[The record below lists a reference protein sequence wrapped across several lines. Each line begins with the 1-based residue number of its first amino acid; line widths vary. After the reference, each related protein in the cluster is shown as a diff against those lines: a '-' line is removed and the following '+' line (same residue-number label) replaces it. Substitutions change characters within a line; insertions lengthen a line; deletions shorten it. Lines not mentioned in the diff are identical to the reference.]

1 MSESSISQKSLQNLS
16 QYNKEHRRLTREA
29 LETALLAL
37 LESKE
42 LASISISEL
51 VKRAGVS
58 RNAYY
63 RNYKSKEAI
72 FESIL
77 EGSVKRIFA
86 GLKPFNLKTQ
96 TYQAWLYLFSEAKQE
111 GQLLAI
117 LFRQNSE
124 KLLIAIVAKR
134 LRAYQKLTGKQL
146 SQYIISFWS
155 NAIISVLE
163 KWVAEDM
170 SVSEEEL
177 AGIGLPLLP

>member
-63 RNYKSKEAI
+63 RNYSLLV
-72 FESIL
+72 SI
-77 EGSVKRIFA
+77 
-86 GLKPFNLKTQ
+86 
-96 TYQAWLYLFSEAKQE
+96 
-111 GQLLAI
+111 
-117 LFRQNSE
+117 
-124 KLLIAIVAKR
+124 
-134 LRAYQKLTGKQL
+134 
-146 SQYIISFWS
+146 
-155 NAIISVLE
+155 
-163 KWVAEDM
+163 
-170 SVSEEEL
+170 
-177 AGIGLPLLP
+177 

>member
-77 EGSVKRIFA
+77 EGSVKR
-86 GLKPFNLKTQ
+86 NL
-96 TYQAWLYLFSEAKQE
+96 L
-111 GQLLAI
+111 G
-117 LFRQNSE
+117 
-124 KLLIAIVAKR
+124 
-134 LRAYQKLTGKQL
+134 
-146 SQYIISFWS
+146 
-155 NAIISVLE
+155 
-163 KWVAEDM
+163 
-170 SVSEEEL
+170 
-177 AGIGLPLLP
+177 

>member
-1 MSESSISQKSLQNLS
+1 
-16 QYNKEHRRLTREA
+16 
-29 LETALLAL
+29 
-37 LESKE
+37 
-42 LASISISEL
+42 
-51 VKRAGVS
+51 
-58 RNAYY
+58 
-63 RNYKSKEAI
+63 
-72 FESIL
+72 
-77 EGSVKRIFA
+77 
-86 GLKPFNLKTQ
+86 
-96 TYQAWLYLFSEAKQE
+96 FSEAKKE

-170 SVSEEEL
+170 SVS
-177 AGIGLPLLP
+177 